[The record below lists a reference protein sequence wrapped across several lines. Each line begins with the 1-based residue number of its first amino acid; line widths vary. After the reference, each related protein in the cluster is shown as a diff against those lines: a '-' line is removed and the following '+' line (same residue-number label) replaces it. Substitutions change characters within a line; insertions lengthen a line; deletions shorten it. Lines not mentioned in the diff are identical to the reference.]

1 MLFNQHLASPSCLPF
16 HHSGVILFKELQ
28 YKYNK
33 KFWNFQIFLLFFAI
47 FCAYSWIRTN
57 ALPYPYG
64 RFLCLS
70 GLTDSISN
78 ISRHY
83 FDSSVVSCSVYASNL
98 YRQIGNAGRVS
109 TYTFNLCGCVLSRC
123 IFIQPRLLNYN
134 AEISSIMNGCFPPLL
149 CILLELVLAGTVSSR
164 RIRLFKW
171 QCTIPSSP
179 LGISNNPCYS
189 TGIHN
194 MFMNLFCGPAWT
206 RTRMT
211 GLWVV
216 HSNLWI
222 TGPNIFSKNFNNTKI
237 TKKFETSKYFLLF
250 LCFFLFLTAITN
262 FSSTHSGIFNNT
274 KITKRF
280 WISK

>member
-1 MLFNQHLASPSCLPF
+1 MFLHEEQNTYLTFTDFEAISPLYWWANIFTYFTTPPYFNLSYF
-16 HHSGVILFKELQ
+16 HSFKELQ

-70 GLTDSISN
+70 GLTNSISN

-98 YRQIGNAGRVS
+98 YRQIV
-109 TYTFNLCGCVLSRC
+109 
-123 IFIQPRLLNYN
+123 
-134 AEISSIMNGCFPPLL
+134 
-149 CILLELVLAGTVSSR
+149 
-164 RIRLFKW
+164 
-171 QCTIPSSP
+171 
-179 LGISNNPCYS
+179 
-189 TGIHN
+189 
-194 MFMNLFCGPAWT
+194 CGPAWT

-211 GLWVV
+211 GLWVA

-222 TGPNIFSKNFNNTKI
+222 TGPIFLSKN
-237 TKKFETSKYFLLF
+237 
-250 LCFFLFLTAITN
+250 LTIQ
-262 FSSTHSGIFNNT
+262 I
-274 KITKRF
+274 
-280 WISK
+280 

>member
-1 MLFNQHLASPSCLPF
+1 MCTRQCVDYQHLASPSWLPL
-16 HHSGVILFKELQ
+16 HHCAL
-28 YKYNK
+28 Y
-33 KFWNFQIFLLFFAI
+33 LFFLSKNYNTNI
-47 FCAYSWIRTN
+47 TKNFETSKYFYYFLQFFCAYSWIRTN

-149 CILLELVLAGTVSSR
+149 YEVLDLILHKPRQFQADSYFQAAVHH
-164 RIRLFKW
+164 
-171 QCTIPSSP
+171 TI
-179 LGISNNPCYS
+179 
-189 TGIHN
+189 
-194 MFMNLFCGPAWT
+194 
-206 RTRMT
+206 
-211 GLWVV
+211 
-216 HSNLWI
+216 
-222 TGPNIFSKNFNNTKI
+222 
-237 TKKFETSKYFLLF
+237 
-250 LCFFLFLTAITN
+250 LTARYLQQPVLLDWY
-262 FSSTHSGIFNNT
+262 SQ
-274 KITKRF
+274 
-280 WISK
+280 

>member
-1 MLFNQHLASPSCLPF
+1 MAAITPLRHIFYFS
-16 HHSGVILFKELQ
+16 FKELQ

-33 KFWNFQIFLLFFAI
+33 KFWNFQIFLLFFAF

-109 TYTFNLCGCVLSRC
+109 TYTFNLCGCVLSRY

-134 AEISSIMNGCFPPLL
+134 AEISSIMNGCLPPLL
-149 CILLELVLAGTVSSR
+149 YEVLDLILHKPRQFQADSY
-164 RIRLFKW
+164 F
-171 QCTIPSSP
+171 Q
-179 LGISNNPCYS
+179 
-189 TGIHN
+189 
-194 MFMNLFCGPAWT
+194 A
-206 RTRMT
+206 
-211 GLWVV
+211 VV
-216 HSNLWI
+216 HHTI
-222 TGPNIFSKNFNNTKI
+222 
-237 TKKFETSKYFLLF
+237 
-250 LCFFLFLTAITN
+250 LTAKVSPITCVTRLVFTIYLWTYFVTPVGLEPTTPALTYHYN
-262 FSSTHSGIFNNT
+262 FRCQYRIFALH
-274 KITKRF
+274 IQIVYLFRILRF
-280 WISK
+280 T

>member
-1 MLFNQHLASPSCLPF
+1 MITLFTSYEFNNVRAREFNLATGRS
-16 HHSGVILFKELQ
+16 
-28 YKYNK
+28 
-33 KFWNFQIFLLFFAI
+33 FLNVAKRSKSI
-47 FCAYSWIRTN
+47 PYIICAYSWIRTN
-57 ALPYPYG
+57 ALSYPYE

-83 FDSSVVSCSVYASNL
+83 FDSSIVSCSVYASNL

-179 LGISNNPCYS
+179 LRY
-189 TGIHN
+189 
-194 MFMNLFCGPAWT
+194 LQ
-206 RTRMT
+206 
-211 GLWVV
+211 
-216 HSNLWI
+216 
-222 TGPNIFSKNFNNTKI
+222 
-237 TKKFETSKYFLLF
+237 
-250 LCFFLFLTAITN
+250 
-262 FSSTHSGIFNNT
+262 
-274 KITKRF
+274 
-280 WISK
+280 

>member
-1 MLFNQHLASPSCLPF
+1 MKLPNIF
-16 HHSGVILFKELQ
+16 I
-28 YKYNK
+28 
-33 KFWNFQIFLLFFAI
+33 IFLQFF

-109 TYTFNLCGCVLSRC
+109 TYTFNLYGCVLSRY

-149 CILLELVLAGTVSSR
+149 CILLELVLAGIVSSR
-164 RIRLFKW
+164 RIS
-171 QCTIPSSP
+171 ISSGSAP
-179 LGISNNPCYS
+179 YHP
-189 TGIHN
+189 H
-194 MFMNLFCGPAWT
+194 
-206 RTRMT
+206 R
-211 GLWVV
+211 
-216 HSNLWI
+216 
-222 TGPNIFSKNFNNTKI
+222 
-237 TKKFETSKYFLLF
+237 
-250 LCFFLFLTAITN
+250 
-262 FSSTHSGIFNNT
+262 
-274 KITKRF
+274 
-280 WISK
+280 

>member
-1 MLFNQHLASPSCLPF
+1 MQ
-16 HHSGVILFKELQ
+16 
-28 YKYNK
+28 
-33 KFWNFQIFLLFFAI
+33 FF

-98 YRQIGNAGRVS
+98 YRQICNAGRDS
-109 TYTFNLCGCVLSRC
+109 TYTFTSVGVVLSRY

-134 AEISSIMNGCFPPLL
+134 AIISSIMNGCFPRLL
-149 CILLELVLAGTVSSR
+149 YKVLDFAFICPASSR
-164 RIRLFKW
+164 RIHTFKP

-194 MFMNLFCGPAWT
+194 MLMNLFCGPAWT
-206 RTRMT
+206 RTRKT
-211 GLWVV
+211 GL
-216 HSNLWI
+216 
-222 TGPNIFSKNFNNTKI
+222 
-237 TKKFETSKYFLLF
+237 
-250 LCFFLFLTAITN
+250 
-262 FSSTHSGIFNNT
+262 
-274 KITKRF
+274 
-280 WISK
+280 

>member
-1 MLFNQHLASPSCLPF
+1 MCTRQCVDNQHLASPSWLPL
-16 HHSGVILFKELQ
+16 HHCAIYF
-28 YKYNK
+28 
-33 KFWNFQIFLLFFAI
+33 IFLSKNYNTNITKNFETSKYFLIFFAF

-123 IFIQPRLLNYN
+123 IFIQSRLLNYN

-179 LGISNNPCYS
+179 LRY
-189 TGIHN
+189 
-194 MFMNLFCGPAWT
+194 LQ
-206 RTRMT
+206 
-211 GLWVV
+211 
-216 HSNLWI
+216 
-222 TGPNIFSKNFNNTKI
+222 
-237 TKKFETSKYFLLF
+237 
-250 LCFFLFLTAITN
+250 
-262 FSSTHSGIFNNT
+262 
-274 KITKRF
+274 
-280 WISK
+280 

>member
-1 MLFNQHLASPSCLPF
+1 MCWLSTPCKSLVASITPLRPIFIFS
-16 HHSGVILFKELQ
+16 FKELQ

-109 TYTFNLCGCVLSRC
+109 TYTFNLYGCVLSRY

-149 CILLELVLAGTVSSR
+149 CILLELVLAGIVSSR
-164 RIRLFKW
+164 RIS
-171 QCTIPSSP
+171 ISSGSAP
-179 LGISNNPCYS
+179 YHP
-189 TGIHN
+189 H
-194 MFMNLFCGPAWT
+194 
-206 RTRMT
+206 R
-211 GLWVV
+211 
-216 HSNLWI
+216 
-222 TGPNIFSKNFNNTKI
+222 
-237 TKKFETSKYFLLF
+237 
-250 LCFFLFLTAITN
+250 
-262 FSSTHSGIFNNT
+262 
-274 KITKRF
+274 
-280 WISK
+280 